1 MTTET
6 RRPIV
11 QLLADVVNE
20 VTGLLQTELRLVRV
34 EMSEKLSKLANGGVL
49 IGVAAALII
58 AGLGIAFLAV
68 TEWLVVAG
76 MTREWALTLVAV
88 VALAVGGL
96 FAMRGVAKI
105 KETELVP
112 ERSLHHVRED
122 IHTIKDHV
130 S

>member
-1 MTTET
+1 MATET
-6 RRPIV
+6 KRPVVHLI
-11 QLLADVVNE
+11 ADVVYE

-34 EMSEKLSKLANGGVL
+34 EMSEKLSKLANGGVM

-58 AGLGIAFLAV
+58 AGLGVAFLAV

-76 MTREWALTLVAV
+76 LTRQWALTLVAL
-88 VALAVGGL
+88 VALGIGGII
-96 FAMRGVAKI
+96 AMRGVANI

-112 ERSLHHVRED
+112 ERSLQNVRED
-122 IHTIKDHV
+122 VHTIKDHV

>member
-1 MTTET
+1 MATET
-6 RRPIV
+6 RRPVV
-11 QLLADVVNE
+11 QLLADVINE

-34 EMSEKLSKLANGGVL
+34 EMSEKLSKLANGGVM
-49 IGVAAALII
+49 IGVAAALTI

-76 MTREWALTLVAV
+76 LTREWALTLVAAV
-88 VALAVGGL
+88 TLAVGGL
-96 FAMRGVAKI
+96 FAMRGVANI

-112 ERSLHHVRED
+112 ERSLHHVRQD

>member
-6 RRPIV
+6 RRPVV
-11 QLLADVVNE
+11 QLIADVVNE

-34 EMSEKLSKLANGGVL
+34 EMSEKLSKLANVGVM
-49 IGVAAALII
+49 IGVATALII

-76 MTREWALTLVAV
+76 LTREWALTLVAV
-88 VALAVGGL
+88 AALAIGGII
-96 FAMRGVAKI
+96 AMRGVANI

-112 ERSLHHVRED
+112 ERSLHHMRED

-130 S
+130 T

>member
-1 MTTET
+1 MATET

-11 QLLADVVNE
+11 QLFADVINE

-34 EMSEKLSKLANGGVL
+34 EMSEKLSKLANGGVM

-68 TEWLVVAG
+68 TEWLVIAG
-76 MTREWALTLVAV
+76 LTREWSLTLVAV

-96 FAMRGVAKI
+96 FAVRGVASI